1 MPAGAMRPSAIRQN
15 VIQKPL
21 DIANERAYPPGRAE
35 QSRAEQSR
43 AEQSRAE
50 GMVMQIIIIVKPSFR
65 VLCDK
70 NIIYIYK

>member
-35 QSRAEQSR
+35 
-43 AEQSRAE
+43 

-65 VLCDK
+65 VFCDK